1 MIAGLTGGIGSGKS
15 VVAKLFELLGCAV
28 FNSDQVAKQL
38 YFEPAIKEQVLLVLG
53 ANAYLDDMHLNKT
66 YISSKIFSDQALLK
80 KINAIIHPA
89 VVQKFTQF
97 AAVNANR
104 IVIKESALLYEA
116 NLLAGIDKMMVVVA
130 DDALRVKRV
139 MAREDITEAMVL
151 SKIKMQQPQEE
162 KARKADFVIRNNERE
177 FLILQVLR
185 IHEQLL
191 DGAIT
196 DD

>member
-196 DD
+196 DN